1 MIEPCAPSLY
11 RLQREM
17 TELLQTELDLGQV
30 ITKLN
35 TVQFAFDF
43 TDFVQM
49 LQGVQIVFQLV

>member
-1 MIEPCAPSLY
+1 MIEPCSPSLY

-17 TELLQTELDLGQV
+17 TELFQTELDLGQV
-30 ITKLN
+30 STKLN

-49 LQGVQIVFQLV
+49 LQGV